1 MVIIGII
8 AALLVGVAIG
18 YALFRYVVK
27 QKYNQY
33 IKDGED
39 KARLFMEKAKDE
51 AENMKKDKLLE
62 VKEKFINK
70 KAELEK
76 EVSAR
81 NQKLQ
86 QAENK
91 LKQREISLNQRHEH
105 LQASTPEKRNS
116 VDPISDSG

>member
-39 KARLFMEKAKDE
+39 KARLFMEKPKT
-51 AENMKKDKLLE
+51 
-62 VKEKFINK
+62 
-70 KAELEK
+70 
-76 EVSAR
+76 R
-81 NQKLQ
+81 
-86 QAENK
+86 
-91 LKQREISLNQRHEH
+91 LK
-105 LQASTPEKRNS
+105 T
-116 VDPISDSG
+116 

>member
-51 AENMKKDKLLE
+51 AENMKKDK
-62 VKEKFINK
+62 
-70 KAELEK
+70 
-76 EVSAR
+76 
-81 NQKLQ
+81 
-86 QAENK
+86 
-91 LKQREISLNQRHEH
+91 
-105 LQASTPEKRNS
+105 
-116 VDPISDSG
+116 D